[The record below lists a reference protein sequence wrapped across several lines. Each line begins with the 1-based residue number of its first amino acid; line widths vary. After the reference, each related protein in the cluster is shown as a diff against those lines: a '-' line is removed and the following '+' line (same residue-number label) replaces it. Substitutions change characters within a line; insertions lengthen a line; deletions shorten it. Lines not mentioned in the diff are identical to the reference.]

1 MAERFKMTDLMAAAL
16 AGTPEKALQS
26 DERPTAQATPEA
38 PQRTRAFPRDPLPT
52 REQREEARTLAQQH
66 RAYAE
71 AWFQVLRRW
80 KVEEHHIPIGR
91 VSYAFARGYEP
102 ISTMGEGGAALP
114 TALQTPVGQ
123 LRETEVG
130 RMITSMA
137 ASGVPDRQEMGKL
150 LDRLRSG
157 MGPTSLLRED
167 GRWGPVAPRMAA
179 YAVAALTLAVA
190 MGDSEAEGPLR
201 YAGAVMRRPGPPE
214 EDSSL

>member
-1 MAERFKMTDLMAAAL
+1 MMAERFKMADLIAAAL
-16 AGTPEKALQS
+16 AGKPEKALQP
-26 DERPTAQATPEA
+26 DERPSTAQVPPKA
-38 PQRTRAFPRDPLPT
+38 PRRPRAFPRDPLPT
-52 REQREEARTLAQQH
+52 REQREEARTQAQEY

-80 KVEEHHIPIGR
+80 KVEEHHIPIPK

-102 ISTMGEGGAALP
+102 ISTMGEGGPDRP
-114 TALQTPVGQ
+114 TALITPVGQ

-130 RMITSMA
+130 RMITEMA

-157 MGPTSLLRED
+157 MGPASLLRED

-190 MGDSEAEGPLR
+190 MGDKQAEGPLR
-201 YAGAVMRRPGPPE
+201 YAGAVMRRGEGPE
-214 EDSSL
+214 